1 LSGFRENKAAIIDEV
16 KLQNMISRIILGA
29 SGGGAGNFSPIL
41 AAAGIPPSAAFEG
54 PSPRGQPERGE
65 RREETGDQKKLKP
78 LRAVETA
85 PQKEVQRMEDDELDE
100 LDELEELESL
110 EELEGFEDFTSVE
123 TVQEGLFA
131 QEPTDPVKDIND
143 LASEIEFEFQPDS
156 EGEAAPE
163 AALRPGVEVVSPFAT
178 MLSNFSDTGETAGG
192 ESADSEPGVEKKKL
206 TLHYEGKLEDLSAAY
221 HDSCFYRPFLLESAC
236 VPEVLDAAG
245 EELESL
251 EPIDLAIERT
261 EGEEPVIL
269 EERDGILYISDRILN
284 PPTREGDKKQDPDFK
299 RLLDSIIEKK

>member
-78 LRAVETA
+78 LRAVETT
-85 PQKEVQRMEDDELDE
+85 PKKEVQRMEDND

-110 EELEGFEDFTSVE
+110 EELEGFEDFVSGE
-123 TVQEGLFA
+123 TA
-131 QEPTDPVKDIND
+131 QDSTDPVTNIND
-143 LASEIEFEFQPDS
+143 LASEIEFGFQPES
-156 EGEAAPE
+156 EDEAAPE
-163 AALRPGVEVVSPFAT
+163 EEALRPGVEVVSPFAT

-192 ESADSEPGVEKKKL
+192 ESADSEPGAEKKKL
-206 TLHYEGKLEDLSAAY
+206 TLHNEGKLENLSAAY
-221 HDSCFYRPFLLESAC
+221 HDSFFYRPFLLESAC
-236 VPEVLDAAG
+236 APEVLEAAG
-245 EELESL
+245 EEPESPGL
-251 EPIDLAIERT
+251 IDLAIERT

-284 PPTREGDKKQDPDFK
+284 PPAREGDKKQDPDFK